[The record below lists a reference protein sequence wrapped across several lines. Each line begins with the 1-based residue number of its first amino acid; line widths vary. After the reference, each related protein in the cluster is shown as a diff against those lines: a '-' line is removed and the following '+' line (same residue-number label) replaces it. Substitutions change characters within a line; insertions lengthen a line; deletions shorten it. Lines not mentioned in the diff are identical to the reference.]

1 MSRYRYVKGSI
12 TKITHG
18 KHYMYSGENIITSS
32 QKKVV
37 EVGKQNGVIIGEP
50 EEYVRE
56 KRIISIKSDLYI
68 RNYLELKTPYL
79 DVSNLLSFKSSKPF
93 IAGIKAIFGDDIK
106 HEVAKKFML
115 DLLDNKV
122 PLPKWEATWI
132 LSDEQGGCFNEKY
145 ETIYINEKI
154 ILDAEKNPKKS
165 WLLFLIMIEEIGH
178 YVDHLLRNKYDTI
191 GGDAPGDEGKLFAAD
206 FIHYNKLLF
215 KDFEFAQIEIQEESG
230 KIKRFNAKVLRD
242 DPEFKIKAQDLLY
255 TDSMEDDH
263 GIITLKDG
271 EEVEVEF
278 FKIRGQGAIH
288 EDITKRAAKN
298 AGVLYDYRLDRGC
311 SWQDVPCSDPS
322 TINNCYFSTGFG
334 MKKEG
339 KIAFESHNGSLQYWH
354 SMAPA
359 GVFTNQEVKNLILKQ
374 AEEWFKEGIS
384 SKYNKQDIKINKHD
398 IMYDPQSKRPSHTPV
413 EGKKDG
419 YDGLFYIGKILHM
432 VQDSYSLSHTQRDS
446 ENRIV
451 QFQGYD
457 AQNHHKH
464 GHADKDGGSI
474 GAQHAETASTQIL
487 KFYKEFRDGKIT
499 TEAGVLLLLKNYL
512 DKHVYPIAPGR
523 ENVTAGGSAP
533 EYSK

>member
-56 KRIISIKSDLYI
+56 KKIISIKSDLYI

-115 DLLDNKV
+115 DLLNNKV

-154 ILDAEKNPKKS
+154 ILDAEKNPEKS
-165 WLLFLIMIEEIGH
+165 WLLFLIIIEEIGH
-178 YVDHLLRNKYDTI
+178 YVDYLLRNKYDTI
-191 GGDAPGDEGKLFAAD
+191 GGDAPGDEGKIFAAD

-288 EDITKRAAKN
+288 ENITKRAAET
-298 AGVLYDYRLDRGC
+298 AGIPYDYRLDEG
-311 SWQDVPCSDPS
+311 SAWPDVPCSDES
-322 TINNCYFSTGFG
+322 SIETCYVNMLTI
-334 MKKEG
+334 MAKKEIG
-339 KIAFESHNGSLQYWH
+339 FSVDKTSLVYRSHYGSFQYWH
-354 SMAPA
+354 SMAPP
-359 GVFTNQEVKNLILKQ
+359 GDYTNQQVKDLILKQ
-374 AEEWFKEGIS
+374 AEEWFKQGIDPIN
-384 SKYNKQDIKINKHD
+384 NKKISRFYRP
-398 IMYDPQSKRPSHTPV
+398 IYDAYS
-413 EGKKDG
+413 GKKDG

-457 AQNHHKH
+457 AQDSDK
-464 GHADKDGGSI
+464 HADPDGDADSQGVKD
-474 GAQHAETASTQIL
+474 AETASTQIL

-523 ENVTAGGSAP
+523 GNVTAGGSVP